1 MLILFDIDMTLL
13 ETDHIGIDCLR
24 HAGRTLFSPDFTI
37 EGIVFGGALDPV
49 IIAEMLE
56 MNNIE
61 PTEEHIETMR
71 NGYREHLESLSKVQT
86 VARPLPGAHDLVFA
100 TASHPL
106 KPTMGLLTGN
116 YPETGAIK
124 LRAAGFDPNLFII
137 NAWGDSS
144 PIKPPRR
151 SHLPPVA
158 IESYSAL
165 KSAEIDPQSV
175 LIIGDTVH
183 DVSCAKD
190 TGCRALAV
198 ATGHASF
205 DELVASGADH
215 TLNDLTDTEG
225 IIEWIM
231 TEHH

>member
-13 ETDHIGIDCLR
+13 ETKHIGIDCLG
-24 HAGRTLFSPDFTI
+24 HAGRTLFSPNFTI

-49 IIAEMLE
+49 IISDMLQL
-56 MNNIE
+56 NNIE
-61 PTEEHIETMR
+61 PTDEHIQMMR
-71 NGYREHLESLSKVQT
+71 VGYREHLESLSKVRS

-100 TASHPL
+100 TASDPS
-106 KPTMGLLTGN
+106 KPAVGLLTGN
-116 YPETGAIK
+116 YPETGEIK
-124 LRAAGFDPNLFII
+124 LRAAGFDPSLFTI

-144 PIKPPRR
+144 PYSPPLR

-158 IESYSAL
+158 IRRYSAL
-165 KSAEIDPQSV
+165 KSMEIDPQSV
-175 LIIGDTVH
+175 LIIGDTIH

-190 TGCRALAV
+190 NGCRALAV

-205 DELVASGADH
+205 DELVAAGADH

-231 TEHH
+231 NEHH

>member
-13 ETDHIGIDCLR
+13 ETNHIGIDCLR
-24 HAGRTLFSPDFTI
+24 HAGKTLFKPDFTI

-49 IIAEMLE
+49 IIDDMLV
-56 MNNIE
+56 MNDIE
-61 PTEEHIETMR
+61 PSQSNIQLMR
-71 NGYREHLESLSKVQT
+71 DCYREHLESLTKVQSI
-86 VARPLPGAHDLVFA
+86 AQPLPGAHDLVFA
-100 TASHPL
+100 TASHPS

-116 YPETGAIK
+116 FPETGAIK
-124 LRAAGFDPNLFII
+124 LRAAGFDPNIFTI

-144 PIKPPRR
+144 LRTPPRR

-158 IESYSAL
+158 IRAYNEV
-165 KSAEIDPQSV
+165 KSEPIDPESV
-175 LIIGDTVH
+175 LIIGDTIH

-190 TGCRALAV
+190 NGCRALAV

-231 TEHH
+231 ST